1 MQDDCI
7 ATGATRGGRR
17 DSGVSH
23 CVTQRCEESAR
34 SEAAETILDPTC
46 GVAATTPEE
55 AGVCDRQGCVSC
67 RARQSRWAA
76 GGGGGGGG
84 SRMSGNLRVAKARR
98 RARRGDDGE
107 GGTDGAGAGG
117 EQQAHCRV

>member
-76 GGGGGGGG
+76 GGGGGGG

-107 GGTDGAGAGG
+107 GGTDRAGAGG